1 MLSACGCHAP
11 NSFPD
16 RGWHVLQDR
25 GCDHG
30 LLDAPDGGDGVQMG
44 WTDGAMLSWCTEK
57 RRHSNWT
64 HWDLNPGPSAC
75 GADVIPLHHVPSDGI
90 EFHTMNPNFGAPVDF
105 SHGPLSMI
113 KKGQAQKSFRQAGLD
128 DDRGR

>member
-1 MLSACGCHAP
+1 MLGSVAAQGGHA
-11 NSFPD
+11 
-16 RGWHVLQDR
+16 
-25 GCDHG
+25 
-30 LLDAPDGGDGVQMG
+30 DGVGRAQARARAEAFARGQDILVEVNEM
-44 WTDGAMLSWCTEK
+44 
-57 RRHSNWT
+57 WT
-64 HWDLNPGPSAC
+64 HWGLSPGPSAC